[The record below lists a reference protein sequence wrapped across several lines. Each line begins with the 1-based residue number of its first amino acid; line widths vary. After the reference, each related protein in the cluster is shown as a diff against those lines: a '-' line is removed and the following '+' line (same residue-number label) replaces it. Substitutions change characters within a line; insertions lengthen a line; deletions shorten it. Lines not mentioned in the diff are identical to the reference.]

1 MLGAR
6 YLGLALLGW
15 TLCAPSQAA
24 TMTYDFSAGPT
35 PTLWKQSESFPPTGL
50 AQPPVRAWG
59 FWDDG
64 TGVFVQGYIRQWTL
78 GLGACGANELGTP
91 ANPGNCPGSGTHRA
105 IDDITSAPALREEW
119 VLLTFA
125 DPVAFDSVVL
135 QTINGEPPA
144 GVVYWYG
151 DDDDEFQNGLIGK
164 SFIDIAAKA
173 PFSGGTT
180 VNGTLDFDL
189 GGGIGTFL
197 LIGPDGTDGPTAT
210 HPDAFYLDSLTVE
223 QVAQVPAPA
232 SGILFASVLAI
243 MAGLRIRR
251 PT

>member
-15 TLCAPSQAA
+15 TLCAPSHAA

-35 PTLWKQSESFPPTGL
+35 PTVWKQSESFPPTGL
-50 AQPPVRAWG
+50 AQPAVRAWG

-64 TGVFVQGYIRQWTL
+64 TGVFVQGHIRQWQL

-91 ANPGNCPGSGTHRA
+91 ANPANCPGSGTHRA
-105 IDDITSAPALREEW
+105 IDDIANARFLEEW

-135 QTINGEPPA
+135 RTIPGEPSA
-144 GVVYWYG
+144 GFVYWYG
-151 DDDDEFQNGLIGK
+151 DDDGDFQNGLIGK
-164 SFIDIAAKA
+164 SFIDIAAKV
-173 PFSGGTT
+173 PVSGGGT

-189 GGGIGTFL
+189 GGGTGTFL
-197 LIGPDGTDGPTAT
+197 LIGPDGMDGPTT
-210 HPDAFYLDSLTVE
+210 TNPDAFYLNSVRVE
-223 QVAQVPAPA
+223 EVAQVPAPA
-232 SGILFASVLAI
+232 SSILFASILAM